1 MPFFND
7 RRRKMYIETSR
18 LLLRK
23 PTEVDIDDFF
33 EIVSDRQT
41 CLDDGGYE
49 PYQKKMKHIK
59 RISKK

>member
-1 MPFFND
+1 
-7 RRRKMYIETSR
+7 MYIETSR